1 MDFSSI
7 LSCIRYLFLAS
18 WLIWA
23 LTHGAFGPG
32 LLDYPN
38 QNEKYHDKPG
48 WFKVVETITF
58 SGIAIIFLFF
68 CVLMLNGIVGKILF

>member
-7 LSCIRYLFLAS
+7 LSCIGYLFLGS
-18 WLIWA
+18 MIIYTLF
-23 LTHGAFGPG
+23 HGAFGP
-32 LLDYPN
+32 DTFVYSDP
-38 QNEKYHDKPG
+38 NEKYPEKPK
-48 WFKVVETITF
+48 WFKAAETITF

>member
-7 LSCIRYLFLAS
+7 ISCIGYLFLGS
-18 WLIWA
+18 WLIWT

-38 QNEKYHDKPG
+38 QNEKYQDKPG

-58 SGIAIIFLFF
+58 SGIAIIFIGFWMMILW
-68 CVLMLNGIVGKILF
+68 GIIERALG

>member
-1 MDFSSI
+1 MLVSI
-7 LSCIRYLFLAS
+7 GYLFLAS
-18 WLIWA
+18 WLIWT

-58 SGIAIIFLFF
+58 SGIVIIFVIFWFGVLSAIIEKGL
-68 CVLMLNGIVGKILF
+68 K